1 MPKLWLTY
9 IDENGSDRRIA
20 VSGDVFTI
28 GRHSENDLCI
38 PDPALSRDHVRIES
52 EGDSF
57 KIRDLGSSNGTEING
72 IRLSDTEYLK
82 DRDVITLGGA
92 VTVRVEVEKDAPVRP
107 ERAAAR
113 SGNVVS
119 AGSTPAAAAPA
130 PASSSI
136 PFGLLIAA
144 PILGLIVVVF
154 AIGLIYIF
162 SGSSS
167 PNTRA
172 GDDIEY
178 DDDPPATPRNIR
190 DDDASPV
197 PDRTPDTSPT
207 VSSSPTSGSL
217 SGPTPSPPPQGL
229 GAIEENAA
237 SFLRRIAHN
246 DPRAFIT
253 TAQAKRLEAKIKQ
266 VAASPSLAENINTAG
281 SGSSRIAALARENS
295 LKPQFVAVAGI
306 WHLAGRSGDPAKS
319 AEAMMPVLGKLS
331 THLGTEFGED
341 ALLVIAAY
349 RQGEA
354 GEFLR
359 MRNMLQSLSNQFPDS
374 SRAIRTIWFLEENRK
389 ITASEFDAAL
399 TFLAIGAITQN
410 PQAFGVNAKAL
421 AL

>member
-20 VSGDVFTI
+20 VTGEAFTI

-38 PDPALSRDHVRIES
+38 PDPALSRDHVRIEL

-57 KIRDLGSSNGTEING
+57 KIRDLGSSNGTEVNG
-72 IRLSDTEYLK
+72 LRLSDTAYLN

-92 VTVRVEVEKDAPVRP
+92 VTARVEIEKDAPVRP
-107 ERAAAR
+107 AAPAAP
-113 SGNVVS
+113 SHKVVS
-119 AGSTPAAAAPA
+119 AGAAPAAAAPA
-130 PASSSI
+130 LAGSSI
-136 PFGLLIAA
+136 PFALLIAA

-162 SGSSS
+162 SGGNTS
-167 PNTRA
+167 NTRA

-178 DDDPPATPRNIR
+178 DEDPPTTPHTDR
-190 DDDASPV
+190 DNDGPPV
-197 PDRTPDTSPT
+197 TDRSPDTSPT
-207 VSSSPTSGSL
+207 VSSFPTPGNSSV
-217 SGPTPSPPPQGL
+217 PPPSPPPEGL

-237 SFLRRIAHN
+237 SFLRRLAHN

-253 TAQAKRLEAKIKQ
+253 SAHAKRLESKIKQ
-266 VAASPSLAENINTAG
+266 VAAAPSLAANINAAA
-281 SGSSRIAALARENS
+281 SGSSRITALARENS

-374 SRAIRTIWFLEENRK
+374 SRAIRTIWFLEENKK
-389 ITASEFDAAL
+389 ITAAEFDAAL

>member
-1 MPKLWLTY
+1 
-9 IDENGSDRRIA
+9 
-20 VSGDVFTI
+20 
-28 GRHSENDLCI
+28 
-38 PDPALSRDHVRIES
+38 
-52 EGDSF
+52 
-57 KIRDLGSSNGTEING
+57 
-72 IRLSDTEYLK
+72 
-82 DRDVITLGGA
+82 
-92 VTVRVEVEKDAPVRP
+92 
-107 ERAAAR
+107 
-113 SGNVVS
+113 
-119 AGSTPAAAAPA
+119 
-130 PASSSI
+130 
-136 PFGLLIAA
+136 LLIAA

-162 SGSSS
+162 SGGNTSS
-167 PNTRA
+167 THA

-178 DDDPPATPRNIR
+178 DDDPPATPRPGR
-190 DDDASPV
+190 DDDNDGPV
-197 PDRTPDTSPT
+197 ADRTPDTSPT
-207 VSSSPTSGSL
+207 ASSLPTPGNL
-217 SGPTPSPPPQGL
+217 SVPSPSPPPQGL
-229 GAIEENAA
+229 GSVEENAA
-237 SFLRRIAHN
+237 SFLRPIAHN

-253 TAQAKRLEAKIKQ
+253 SAQAKRLESKINQ
-266 VAASPSLAENINTAG
+266 VAAAPSLAANINAAA
-281 SGSSRIAALARENS
+281 SGSSRITALARENN

-374 SRAIRTIWFLEENRK
+374 SRAIRTIWFLEENKK
-389 ITASEFDAAL
+389 ITAAEFDAAL